1 VAFSNVPPFVG
12 RDRRRPEVA
21 VAELVS
27 MPAATARERII
38 AWRASA
44 AAVCGATT
52 DGTEQR
58 LIDVQTHAIE
68 MR

>member
-1 VAFSNVPPFVG
+1 MCRRVG
-12 RDRRRPEVA
+12 RDRRRPEVAPEVA

>member
-12 RDRRRPEVA
+12 RDRRPEVA

-27 MPAATARERII
+27 MPAARERII
-38 AWRASA
+38 AWRAPA